1 MFGNKD
7 KETTLDE
14 QHEVRT
20 VAPREHK
27 VNSVIGERVTF
38 KGTLKVDGSIEIHG
52 DIEGSITCTDQLI
65 VGKNGRVKADLDVGS
80 AIIAGQVE
88 GQVFAKE
95 RVELKTASHLKG
107 DVHAQSFVIQDG
119 CFFQGNCTMGN
130 ANKPGQTTQTTPGTP
145 DITKPEKVA

>member
-7 KETTLDE
+7 KENTPEE
-14 QHEVRT
+14 QRDVRTT
-20 VAPREHK
+20 VAPREQK
-27 VNSVIGERVTF
+27 VSSVIGERVSF
-38 KGTLKVDGSIEIHG
+38 NGTLKVEGSIEVHG
-52 DIEGSITCTDQLI
+52 EIEGSITCTDQLI

-80 AIIAGQVE
+80 AVIAGQVE
-88 GQVFAKE
+88 GRVFAKE

-130 ANKPGQTTQTTPGTP
+130 ANKTGQTTTETPE
-145 DITKPEKVA
+145 ITKPEKVA